1 MSTAGVSDALPQY
14 LKSRFTVSNPP
25 VPERR
30 PLKQIKI
37 PLKQGVSSDSPLFF
51 QLSHVSVVNSS
62 VFNREISASVE
73 LKDRFLSSLKRN
85 NISTKPKFAYTDSQ
99 SGLFDYHSLKPS
111 LVIDLS
117 ADKSPKLKDSTRFRQ
132 AFYTHLEKGFGKNR
146 GQCTVEAMQPKI
158 PRYLQGQIEVLQNKL
173 QKTKKIEGKYQKT
186 GKKMNS
192 DFKSSP
198 LAPLLYQ
205 SKPEKKNY
213 RRTSAPG
220 TLQDLDDFEKEQLVK
235 YSNMQTR
242 QIYSLV

>member
-1 MSTAGVSDALPQY
+1 MSTAGVSEALPQY

-51 QLSHVSVVNSS
+51 QLNHVSIVNSS

-73 LKDRFLSSLKRN
+73 LKDRFLSSLKQN
-85 NISTKPKFAYTDSQ
+85 NISTKPKFSYTDSQ
-99 SGLFDYHSLKPS
+99 YGLFDYHSLKPS
-111 LVIDLS
+111 SVIDLS

-146 GQCTVEAMQPKI
+146 GQCTIEAMQPKV

-186 GKKMNS
+186 EKKMS
-192 DFKSSP
+192 AEHKTS
-198 LAPLLYQ
+198 LLNPILY
-205 SKPEKKNY
+205 KPKAEKRDL

-235 YSNMQTR
+235 YSNLQTR